1 MKKTI
6 TLLTLLLCCT
16 MYSQEYVLLE
26 INSEWNWSNQA
37 KIDKVKNIPHQIA
50 YLEEQTASFKKKVKS
65 VPLVILY
72 KDGRPI
78 MQWSADISFRLVLKK
93 DDILKAIER
102 EKNN

>member
-6 TLLTLLLCCT
+6 TLLMLLLYCT

-37 KIDKVKNIPHQIA
+37 KIDKVKNIPHQVA

>member
-1 MKKTI
+1 MKKI
-6 TLLTLLLCCT
+6 LTLIAILFCT
-16 MYSQEYVLLE
+16 AMYSQDYVLLE
-26 INSEWNWSNQA
+26 INSEWNWANKA

-50 YLEEQTASFKKKVKS
+50 YLEEQTASFKKKVRS

>member
-6 TLLTLLLCCT
+6 TLLMLLLCCT

-26 INSEWNWSNQA
+26 INSEWNWANKA

-50 YLEEQTASFKKKVKS
+50 YLEEQSASFKKKVRS

>member
-26 INSEWNWSNQA
+26 INSEWNWANKA

-50 YLEEQTASFKKKVKS
+50 YLEEQTASFKKKVRS